1 LWPVVL
7 RVRDTHLVPFASFAT
22 LQDLD
27 DEGIP
32 LAALASIPNSQK
44 QRVLDKVSSFVAG
57 YIGDK
62 IQMPLIPPY
71 DPAIVTAV
79 VQIAVWRLLVRRGF
93 NPEDQGDRVVRSGFN
108 DAMAWLKDVANGK
121 VRLEQKGSFPESLQ
135 PSVDTNEQRG
145 FGTSYATDPPF
156 IRGTGNFGG

>member
-1 LWPVVL
+1 M
-7 RVRDTHLVPFASFAT
+7 TFASFAK

-32 LAALASIPNSQK
+32 LAAFGNTLTNTQI
-44 QRVLDKVSSFVAG
+44 QRVLDKVSSYVAG
-57 YIGDK
+57 YVGDK

-79 VQIAVWRLLVRRGF
+79 VQIAAWRLIVRRGF
-93 NPEDQGDRVVRSGFN
+93 NPEDPGDKVIRQGFM
-108 DAMAWLKDVANGK
+108 DAQSWLKDVANGK

-135 PSVDTNEQRG
+135 PSVDTNLQRG
-145 FGTSYATDPPF
+145 YGSVIGTDPPF